1 MRFKLLIK
9 KIIQLL
15 KCYKFNFILKKIN
28 IFKYKR
34 IYNKYYEMINSI
46 LSYEKY
52 HSIII
57 FDSRV
62 GWNIPLFQRPQ
73 HMAIELSKK
82 GFLYFYRSSEQ
93 FDFNINGVKKI
104 KEKLYLV
111 DMSNYIFQNVL
122 IDVLSKTNSEKFLLL
137 YSTDIYLDEEY
148 IKERYLNN
156 GFKLVYE
163 YIDEISQE
171 ISGDVQNF
179 VYTRHKN
186 IIKNKQNFIIVT
198 ADKLMNYVKSIRDI
212 HKVAMI
218 SNGVDYEHW
227 QTHMDIIPQK
237 IKAIVNDKKPI
248 IGYFGAL
255 ARWVDYNLIKEI
267 AKRKPDYNIVLIG
280 FLYDNEFR
288 KSKVE
293 DIKNVHYLGVV
304 DYKELPLYGQCFNV
318 AIIPFLLNDITE
330 STNPIK
336 LFEYMALNVPIV
348 TTNLRECQKYK
359 STLIAKNYNEFIEKL
374 DYALKMSKDD
384 EYYTYLK
391 NEALKNIWEKKAE
404 AFYNLVKISKI

>member
-1 MRFKLLIK
+1 MAFK
-9 KIIQLL
+9 
-15 KCYKFNFILKKIN
+15 
-28 IFKYKR
+28 
-34 IYNKYYEMINSI
+34 
-46 LSYEKY
+46 
-52 HSIII
+52 H
-57 FDSRV
+57 
-62 GWNIPLFQRPQ
+62 
-73 HMAIELSKK
+73 
-82 GFLYFYRSSEQ
+82 
-93 FDFNINGVKKI
+93 
-104 KEKLYLV
+104 
-111 DMSNYIFQNVL
+111 
-122 IDVLSKTNSEKFLLL
+122 
-137 YSTDIYLDEEY
+137 
-148 IKERYLNN
+148 
-156 GFKLVYE
+156 
-163 YIDEISQE
+163 
-171 ISGDVQNF
+171 
-179 VYTRHKN
+179 

-227 QTHMDIIPQK
+227 QTHMDIVPEK

-255 ARWVDYNLIKEI
+255 ARWVDYNLIREI

-280 FLYDNEFR
+280 FLDDNEVR

>member
-1 MRFKLLIK
+1 M
-9 KIIQLL
+9 
-15 KCYKFNFILKKIN
+15 
-28 IFKYKR
+28 
-34 IYNKYYEMINSI
+34 
-46 LSYEKY
+46 
-52 HSIII
+52 
-57 FDSRV
+57 
-62 GWNIPLFQRPQ
+62 
-73 HMAIELSKK
+73 
-82 GFLYFYRSSEQ
+82 
-93 FDFNINGVKKI
+93 
-104 KEKLYLV
+104 
-111 DMSNYIFQNVL
+111 
-122 IDVLSKTNSEKFLLL
+122 
-137 YSTDIYLDEEY
+137 
-148 IKERYLNN
+148 
-156 GFKLVYE
+156 
-163 YIDEISQE
+163 
-171 ISGDVQNF
+171 
-179 VYTRHKN
+179 
-186 IIKNKQNFIIVT
+186 
-198 ADKLMNYVKSIRDI
+198 
-212 HKVAMI
+212 
-218 SNGVDYEHW
+218 
-227 QTHMDIIPQK
+227 
-237 IKAIVNDKKPI
+237 
-248 IGYFGAL
+248 
-255 ARWVDYNLIKEI
+255 
-267 AKRKPDYNIVLIG
+267 IVLIG

>member
-1 MRFKLLIK
+1 
-9 KIIQLL
+9 
-15 KCYKFNFILKKIN
+15 
-28 IFKYKR
+28 
-34 IYNKYYEMINSI
+34 
-46 LSYEKY
+46 
-52 HSIII
+52 
-57 FDSRV
+57 
-62 GWNIPLFQRPQ
+62 
-73 HMAIELSKK
+73 MAIELSKK

-163 YIDEISQE
+163 YIDEISPE
-171 ISGDVQNF
+171 ISGDIQNF

-359 STLIAKNYNEFIEKL
+359 STLIAENYNEFIEKL